1 MSELR
6 KDSVLAKHVA
16 KEHYIVAIVI
26 GCFLLWSALSLR
38 HAALI
43 DWDEGIFALQGQ
55 WLSTTGSQ
63 GKPFNFQTPPLFQL
77 IAAFMFS
84 LVRAQPFVLPLISVI
99 FSCLSIILV
108 FLLGKLLYSS
118 RDGLYAVLLFISTE
132 FFLFF
137 SHSGLSESTFLFFF
151 IATVFF
157 FFKGL
162 KYNSTRYFLFA
173 GLFTTAAFYTKY
185 SAFPLL
191 AVFFIIGILKRKTIN
206 RKWLILTVI
215 LPILLYV
222 PYIVLFLNVVGWSGI
237 SARHGSLLG
246 IHHHQF
252 LYYLIR
258 FAPFPLLFTFL
269 KTANR
274 QERCTWDFYILVPV
288 LVFFVFLG
296 FYHHYFRLAY
306 PIIPFLA
313 ILAAQYIKRQKT
325 YVIVVILIIS
335 LGLSIDTI
343 TYRTDT
349 PHEIGVAVTRY
360 ARDRNIQYVYTSVPP
375 NINFYIGGEIAI
387 PETHPWHA
395 LGKKFPAFVRGR
407 KVLYQH
413 NNELQHEN
421 NILVVYATA
430 YDTLDPI
437 TTELLRHSRTILNM
451 EFLDAPVYY
460 KDIFNPQRSR
470 TQLYRVYM
478 LERKMMGGTMD
489 QCWQLGFN
497 QRFTVMLMKKNGGKQ
512 SPP

>member
-26 GCFLLWSALSLR
+26 GCFLLWGVLNLQ

-55 WLSTTGSQ
+55 WLSTAGSQ

-77 IAAFMFS
+77 ILSFMFAV
-84 LVRAQPFVLPLISVI
+84 VRAQPFVLPLISIV
-99 FSCLSIILV
+99 FSCLTIVLV
-108 FLLGKLLYSS
+108 FLLGKMLYSS
-118 RDGLYAVLLFISTE
+118 REGLYAVLLFVSTE

-137 SHSGLSESTFLFFF
+137 SRSGLSESTFLFFF
-151 IATVFF
+151 IAAVFF
-157 FFKGL
+157 FFRGL
-162 KYNSTRYFLFA
+162 KHDSTRYFLLS
-173 GLFTTAAFYTKY
+173 GLFTTAALYTKY

-191 AVFFIIGILKRKTIN
+191 VIFFIIGILKTKTIN

-222 PYIVLFLNVVGWSGI
+222 PYFFLFLNVVGHSGI
-237 SARHGSLLG
+237 SARHVSLLG

-258 FAPFPLLFTFL
+258 FAPFPLLFALLQTTN
-269 KTANR
+269 K
-274 QERCTWDFYILVPV
+274 QERSTWDFYILVPV

-296 FYHHYFRLAY
+296 FYYHYFRLAY

-313 ILAAQYIKRQKT
+313 ILAARYIKRQKT
-325 YVIVVILIIS
+325 YVIAVIFIIS
-335 LGLSIDTI
+335 FGLSIDTV

-349 PHEIGVAVTRY
+349 PHDIGVAVRQF
-360 ARDRNIQYVYTSVPP
+360 ARDEHIQYVYTSVPP
-375 NINFYIGGEIAI
+375 NIDFYVGGEIAI

-395 LGKKFPAFVRGR
+395 LGEKFPAFVRSR
-407 KVLYQH
+407 KVLYPH
-413 NNELQHEN
+413 NNELQQEN
-421 NILVVYATA
+421 KLLVVYATA
-430 YDTLDPI
+430 YDTLDLI
-437 TTELLRHSRTILNM
+437 TAELLSHSKMITNI

-460 KDIFNPQRSR
+460 KDIFNPQRNSA
-470 TQLYRVYM
+470 QLYRVY
-478 LERKMMGGTMD
+478 LVERKMMGDTMD
-489 QCWQLGFN
+489 QFWQLGFN
-497 QRFTVMLMKKNGGKQ
+497 QRFTVMLMKKK
-512 SPP
+512 